1 MTRPLRLFHSG
12 LQRYFIVAS
21 EIVYADT
28 NGHGRISANSRYTG
42 PAATALLAAARHF
55 DDYYDA
61 PFPGARSLDPE
72 ITSGGRLNDK
82 ETERFLRDPQG
93 VIAKRPDLMGHLDF
107 FDRSKGDGMIMPG
120 ENYRS
125 WRALGFGVLK
135 SVVLTVGSAV
145 AFGRIA
151 DGFGIDV
158 ERIAE
163 KRPRRSTQIYGP
175 DGNVNHAR
183 LAEFAA
189 AFGPKSV
196 LTHEQLKAALA
207 EKVELGVI
215 SRRQFQSLFVL
226 TEQINGSKT
235 VTKEQFIGLFDNSL
249 FWAAASLP
257 PRSGRGRKL

>member
-1 MTRPLRLFHSG
+1 MTRPIRLLHSG
-12 LQRYFIVAS
+12 LGRYFIVES
-21 EIVYADT
+21 EIVYADLD
-28 NGHGRISANSRYTG
+28 GDGRISKSDRYTG
-42 PAATALLAAARHF
+42 AAGAELLAAARHF

-61 PFPGARSLDPE
+61 PFPGAKSLDPE

-82 ETERFLRDPQG
+82 ETERFRRDPQG

-107 FDRSKGDGMIMPG
+107 FDRAKGDGMIKPR
-120 ENYRS
+120 ENYQS

-135 SVVLTVGSAV
+135 SLVLTLGSAV

-163 KRPRRSTQIYGP
+163 KRQKGSTQIYGP
-175 DGNVNHAR
+175 DGNVHQAR

-189 AFGPKSV
+189 VFGPKCV
-196 LTHEQLKAALA
+196 LTHDQLKAALT
-207 EKVELGVI
+207 EKVKLGII
-215 SRRQFQSLFVL
+215 SKRQFQSLFVL

-235 VTKEQFIGLFDNSL
+235 VTKDQFIGLFDNSL

-257 PRSGRGRKL
+257 HRSGRGRKL